1 MSMLTGMFAA
11 DERVKKAETP
21 DSRSTMKVSGY
32 GLSCVA
38 TQTMKGLS
46 TKRDEGH
53 GAEQHEKKLR
63 VLEHHLK
70 PSVASVWDTR
80 PKMPIG
86 AKRITICTIEGDG
99 RRGVAQHD
107 AGLLAGL
114 PQDHAHGH
122 RPGEDADVVR
132 VRNGAHGIV
141 DHVEKELREHLGDFA
156 GRR

>member
-1 MSMLTGMFAA
+1 MLTGMFAA

-46 TKRDEGH
+46 TSATKAMAPSSTRRSC
-53 GAEQHEKKLR
+53 AYSSITW
-63 VLEHHLK
+63 K

-86 AKRITICTIEGDG
+86 AKRITICTIEETADEASPSTM
-99 RRGVAQHD
+99 RVSSRDFLRIMPTATAQ
-107 AGLLAGL
+107 ARM
-114 PQDHAHGH
+114 PM
-122 RPGEDADVVR
+122 
-132 VRNGAHGIV
+132 
-141 DHVEKELREHLGDFA
+141 
-156 GRR
+156 

>member
-1 MSMLTGMFAA
+1 MRGDPD
-11 DERVKKAETP
+11 DEGIEHE
-21 DSRSTMKVSGY
+21 
-32 GLSCVA
+32 
-38 TQTMKGLS
+38 
-46 TKRDEGH
+46 RDEGH

-63 VLEHHLK
+63 VLEHHLEAFRGERVGHEAEDADRRK
-70 PSVASVWDTR
+70 ADHNLHDR
-80 PKMPIG
+80 
-86 AKRITICTIEGDG
+86 GDG